1 MFFFFWSE
9 SVLLHDC
16 LKNVFVCCS
25 RCGLFGVTAFS
36 LCVVTGLVIV
46 TLRSVLRDSL
56 FVVSWK
62 VCLSWQCALFLL
74 SGDFFQLLFACCQE
88 NVFSIERFRRS
99 SEQTTSNAAFNS
111 SRRGSRG
118 KTTTPDFMWNITW
131 LDFFKVNWFQSG
143 LMGFSFVWLA
153 MELGF
158 CTLVSHLVNTV
169 KSDLQLVVES
179 NTKLLY
185 SLCFVALCDWFTN

>member
-1 MFFFFWSE
+1 MFF
-9 SVLLHDC
+9 LLEWERFVTWQC

-25 RCGLFGVTAFS
+25 RCGLFRVTAFS

-143 LMGFSFVWLA
+143 LMGFSLYGWQWSWAFVL
-153 MELGF
+153 LF
-158 CTLVSHLVNTV
+158 LTLSTLSKAIFN
-169 KSDLQLVVES
+169 
-179 NTKLLY
+179 
-185 SLCFVALCDWFTN
+185 